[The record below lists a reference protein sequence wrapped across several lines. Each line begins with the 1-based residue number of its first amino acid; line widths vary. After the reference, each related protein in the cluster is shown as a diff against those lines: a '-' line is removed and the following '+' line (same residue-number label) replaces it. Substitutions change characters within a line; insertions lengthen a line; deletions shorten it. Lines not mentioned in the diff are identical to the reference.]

1 MLFQRGEI
9 MRIIYEPRGRAL
21 EYAPLAVSLY
31 RGCPH
36 GCVYCFAPDSTRMK
50 REDFVRYPRVR
61 GTYHLLEKFEKDCAE
76 LAAAK
81 DQREILMSFT
91 CDPYNPLERDTGM
104 TRSAIEMFIEYGLHF
119 TILTKGGYLAERDFD
134 LLAAHPDLCRFGVTL
149 VFNNYQDKKLWEPGT
164 ATEIARIAT
173 LQTAH
178 QRGIR
183 TWVSLEPV
191 VYPAQTLDLIRQT
204 VDFVDE
210 YRIGKFN
217 HTDDPELE
225 RFLASIEYQYPFEDE
240 WRSFVHDAK
249 ALLDKTGSRYIFK
262 KDLQPYLQGVKC
274 A

>member
-1 MLFQRGEI
+1 
-9 MRIIYEPRGRAL
+9 MRIIYEPHGRAL
-21 EYAPLAVSLY
+21 EYAPFAVSLY

-91 CDPYNPLERDTGM
+91 TDPYQVLERDTGT
-104 TRSAIEMFIEYGLHF
+104 TRSAIEILLEYGLHF
-119 TILTKGGYLAERDFD
+119 TILTKAGYLAERDFD

-164 ATEIARIAT
+164 ATEIARIET
-173 LQTAH
+173 LKVAH
-178 QRGIR
+178 ERGIR

-191 VYPAQTLDLIRQT
+191 IYLNQTLDLIRQT
-204 VDFVDE
+204 AGFVDE

-217 HTDDPELE
+217 HAGNPELE
-225 RFLASIEYQYPFEDE
+225 RFLKEIGYFYPTSQGWIEIVKSI
-240 WRSFVHDAK
+240 K
-249 ALLDKTGSRYIFK
+249 ALLDETGSRYIFK
-262 KDLQPYLQGVKC
+262 KDLQPYLQG
-274 A
+274 ANHA